1 MIMTIETLLLMI
13 PACFAINMIP
23 GPNNVLAIRNG
34 LQHGYW
40 ASMVGV
46 LGRFLPFIFYALLTV
61 FGLGIIIANSV
72 WAFTTIK
79 FIGAFYLIYIGIMSI
94 KNGMNLGDLNLV
106 QQKKTYYFKL
116 FKQEAMVGFANP
128 KIVLIFTALL
138 PQFISSTENFNVQ
151 FFWLTIMFCV
161 LELLATSIYVI
172 TTSRFAEKFKSRK
185 GQTVLSRII
194 GSFLVGFG
202 LLMLTAKQ

>member
-1 MIMTIETLLLMI
+1 MTIETLFFMI

-34 LQHGYW
+34 IQHGYW

-46 LGRFLPFIFYALLTV
+46 LGRFLSFGLYALLTV
-61 FGLGIIIANSV
+61 LGLGLIIANSL
-72 WAFTTIK
+72 WAFTIIK
-79 FIGAFYLIYIGIMSI
+79 IIGAFYLIYIGIMSV
-94 KNGMNLGDLNLV
+94 KNGMNLGDLNAV
-106 QQKKTYYFKL
+106 TTEKVSYFKL
-116 FKQEAMVGFANP
+116 FKQEAVVGFANP

-138 PQFISSTENFNVQ
+138 PQFITSTEDFNHQ
-151 FFWLTIMFCV
+151 FFWLTIMFCL
-161 LELLATSIYVI
+161 LELVATSVYII
-172 TTSRFAEKFKSRK
+172 STLQFAEKFKSTK
-185 GQTVLSRII
+185 GQTILSRII

>member
-1 MIMTIETLLLMI
+1 MTIEALLLMI

-46 LGRFLPFIFYALLTV
+46 LGRFLSFSFYALLTV

-72 WAFTTIK
+72 WAFTAIK
-79 FIGAFYLIYIGIMSI
+79 IIGACYLIYIGIMSI
-94 KNGMNLGDLNLV
+94 KNGMDLGDLNALESE
-106 QQKKTYYFKL
+106 KTNYFQL
-116 FKQEAMVGFANP
+116 FKQEALVGFTNP

-138 PQFISSTENFNVQ
+138 PQFISSTENFNQQ
-151 FFWLTIMFCV
+151 FFWLTIMFCL
-161 LELLATSIYVI
+161 LELVATSIYVI
-172 TTSRFAEKFKSRK
+172 ATSQFAEKFKSRK

-202 LLMLTAKQ
+202 LLMLTARQ